1 MSKAHHH
8 QILDRQRHND
18 HDDGG
23 RGASQKAMLLV
34 VLLLAVYLVV
44 ELIGGLWANS
54 LALLADA
61 GHMFTDI
68 AALLM
73 SVVAMWLAGRPP
85 TARRSFGF
93 HRLEILAALMNSSL
107 LIVLTGGLLFEAARR
122 IQHPSTVVG
131 IKLMAIAM
139 GGLVVNGFGA
149 WILARG
155 HREGLNSRGALLH
168 VLSDAAGSFGSVVAG
183 FLIWRFGWN
192 LADPVVSA
200 LIAVLILRSAW
211 GLVVESVD
219 ILLQN
224 TPAHLDPAEIVHS
237 IESLPGVLN
246 SHDLHIW
253 TLTSG
258 MVSLTCH
265 VEVVDESACMTIL
278 QEIKALLLER
288 FRIDH
293 ATLQLESAG
302 QADCGRLNW

>member
-8 QILDRQRHND
+8 QNLDRQRHDD

-139 GGLVVNGFGA
+139 GGLVVNGLGA
-149 WILARG
+149 WILARC
-155 HREGLNSRGALLH
+155 HHDGLNSRGALLH

-211 GLVVESVD
+211 GLVGESVD

-224 TPAHLDPAEIVHS
+224 TPAYLDPAEIVHS

-302 QADCGRLNW
+302 QVDCGRLNW